1 MVSRTPL
8 KSRGKPTSTNHW
20 LLVVSVTGPPVF
32 LCVGIQASLDSHG
45 GRTNYQFG
53 ASTYEKRRVF
63 RDFLNETVMAH
74 RVKEGRSATSA
85 DAFVSWHSLLN
96 SRSVQGNKGFCAF
109 E

>member
-8 KSRGKPTSTNHW
+8 KSRGKPTSTNHC

-63 RDFLNETVMAH
+63 RDFLNETVMARTELK
-74 RVKEGRSATSA
+74 RV
-85 DAFVSWHSLLN
+85 DL
-96 SRSVQGNKGFCAF
+96 
-109 E
+109 